1 MTGWRQKSEKLLTV
15 AVRSG
20 LAASSTS
27 SKGPRCDFQ
36 ARFPVKRANPCR
48 GEPHQLCSFFNFTRA
63 RGPHMAAPSL
73 AAVCPSLRL
82 KSLLTSLQYKHFH
95 ALAEGMLSLR
105 AWSIKDRAQVHGLQF
120 GTILKQSSLLDSC
133 HGKQR
138 SHVGGERDFWCVKC
152 HRVQCNE
159 IWAGLHP
166 GYGPGIVEHSGPG
179 VGGLDSALL
188 SCCND
193 RWPRRGSADLGML
206 HDDIFFCADRCCRSR
221 PLCSKSVFFGD
232 FW

>member
-1 MTGWRQKSEKLLTV
+1 
-15 AVRSG
+15 VRSG

-36 ARFPVKRANPCR
+36 AWFPVKRANPCR

-63 RGPHMAAPSL
+63 RAHIWRRLPSPRCAPVSGFK
-73 AAVCPSLRL
+73 VC
-82 KSLLTSLQYKHFH
+82 SLQYKHFH

-105 AWSIKDRAQVHGLQF
+105 AWSIKDRAQVHGLKF

-152 HRVQCNE
+152 HRGQCNE

-206 HDDIFFCADRCCRSR
+206 HDVIFFCADRCCRSR